1 MYETEGRNQ
10 DREERDTRFGDLWA
24 AIDRS
29 IEDPEGTPD
38 NLSIIELSPEV
49 SFKVLTNKRLQIF
62 RTLKHD
68 PSISSIKQLAEE
80 VGRRQE
86 VVSRDLKILKNY
98 GLVDLEENGRAK
110 VPKVINGSDGIFVRI
125 D

>member
-1 MYETEGRNQ
+1 MYETEERSHDG
-10 DREERDTRFGDLWA
+10 EERDSRFGDLRDA
-24 AIDRS
+24 VNRS

-38 NLSIIELSPEV
+38 HLSIIEMSPEV

-68 PSISSIKQLAEE
+68 PSISSIKQLSEIVE
-80 VGRRQE
+80 RRQE